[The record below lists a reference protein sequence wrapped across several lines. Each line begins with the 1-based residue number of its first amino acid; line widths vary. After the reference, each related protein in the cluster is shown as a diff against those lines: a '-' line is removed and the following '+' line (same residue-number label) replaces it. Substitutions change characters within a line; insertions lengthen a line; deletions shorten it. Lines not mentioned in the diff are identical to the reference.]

1 MKTLSL
7 LILVAGLTLAA
18 CDNNTEPMKANTD
31 AVNKNPQ
38 VDQDARPQS
47 TTGGDQPVAVPA
59 SK

>member
-7 LILVAGLTLAA
+7 LILVAGLALAA
-18 CDNNTEPMKANTD
+18 CDNNTEPMKANAD

-47 TTGGDQPVAVPA
+47 TTGGDQPVTVPP